1 MWVIFYFI
9 HWTRCIKPA
18 KIKAKSTILSNKM
31 SDLKK
36 QEQFIEMRAMG
47 MSFAKISEQLKVSKP
62 TLISWSKDFELDIQN
77 LRTIEQEALR
87 EKYLITKEKRI
98 EMLGESLDKVKQ
110 ELAKRDFSEIP
121 TEKLFALNIKLLQ
134 EIKAEET
141 TSLLFEE
148 KGEYK
153 IDLSEVTEW
162 KA

>member
-1 MWVIFYFI
+1 MLI
-9 HWTRCIKPA
+9 H
-18 KIKAKSTILSNKM
+18 NKM
-31 SDLKK
+31 SDIKK
-36 QEQFIEMRAMG
+36 QEQFIELRAMG
-47 MSFAKISEQLKVSKP
+47 VSFAKISEQLKISKP
-62 TLISWSKDFELDIQN
+62 TLIQWGKDFELDIRN

-141 TSLLFEE
+141 SSLGFSEL
-148 KGEYK
+148 GEM
-153 IDLSEVTEW
+153 DLKVDFSEIKEW
-162 KA
+162 TA